1 MMSTNEKE
9 KTNEKPLSENER
21 AAVERTFNA
30 IVNEMKKHG
39 LPDVGLLKRAF
50 ELADEQHAGTRR
62 KTGEPYIMHPLQ
74 VAKILADCGHES
86 DMVAAALLH
95 DVIEDCNVDKHDLEM
110 TFGINIADI
119 VDAVTKVSAF
129 MAPEENMS
137 KLDLDAMSD
146 IKFLTESAK
155 VKKAVYIKCAD
166 RIHNLRTISIF
177 PEEQQREKAYHTRN
191 IIIPAAKKLHIH
203 NLVDILSTLCF
214 QIENPGKYKEI
225 KSVYER
231 VLRENRDTF
240 YGPFGLIEETKRMI
254 MEDGRLGPNMA
265 GVEFVKRTVDSLRE
279 ELIGKLHTAF
289 DVEKI
294 FTKENAELFDIYFIT
309 SDLYMKK
316 PENLFFACYDRLHTS
331 SFEFTITG
339 FHQDDYENYY
349 IMKDWR
355 GNMYRLFIQ
364 SETEYMEFTHGVL
377 VSTEIND
384 FNRGLGYVNKGEP
397 GAPEEKMI
405 PVFKKDGSS
414 MMIANGSTVLDF
426 AFAIDPNIGICA
438 KYAFLN
444 GSKTQTPISTRLK
457 AGDMIEVV
465 ADHDKN
471 DQANDTTHATVR
483 WFEYLHTREAIKN
496 LSRWLETHMDAAVPI
511 MPVYDEKGQK
521 YEIDMAAT
529 VLDFAF
535 LLDEQAGLHVKKAY
549 INKSHTPAKLD
560 TTLRYGDTVR
570 LEYDPDDTETPVF
583 TWLGIV
589 KTKYAKDRLITYFN
603 KKFNMQ

>member
-1 MMSTNEKE
+1 MASTNDKE
-9 KTNEKPLSENER
+9 KTKDRPVSAGER
-21 AAVERTFNA
+21 AVVQQTFIS

-39 LPDVGLLKRAF
+39 LPDVGLLKKAF
-50 ELADEQHAGTRR
+50 DFASERHADTRR

-110 TFGINIADI
+110 AFGINIADI

-129 MAPEENMS
+129 MAPEESMS
-137 KLDLDAMSD
+137 KSDLDDMSD
-146 IKFLTESAK
+146 IKFLTESAR
-155 VKKAVYIKCAD
+155 VRKAVYIKCAD
-166 RIHNLRTISIF
+166 RIHNLQTISIF
-177 PEEQQREKAYHTRN
+177 PEEQQRAKAYHTRN

-203 NLVDILSTLCF
+203 NLVDILSDLCF
-214 QIENPGKYKEI
+214 QIENPGKYEEI
-225 KSVYER
+225 KNAYGR
-231 VLRENRDTF
+231 ILKENQDTF
-240 YGPFGLIEETKRMI
+240 FGKFGLIEETKRMI
-254 MEDGRLGPNMA
+254 MEDGRLGSDMA
-265 GVEFVKRTVDSLRE
+265 GVKFVKRTTDSLKE

-289 DVEKI
+289 DVEKT

-309 SDLYMKK
+309 SDMYTDK
-316 PENLFFACYDRLHTS
+316 PENLFFAYYDRLHKS
-331 SFEFTITG
+331 PFGFTITG
-339 FHQDDYENYY
+339 IHQNDYENYY

-355 GNMYRLFIQ
+355 CNMYRLFIQ
-364 SETEYMEFTHGVL
+364 SETEHMEFTYGTI
-377 VSTEIND
+377 VSGEND
-384 FNRGLGYVNKGEP
+384 FRKGMGYVNKGEP

-457 AGDMIEVV
+457 AGDMIEII
-465 ADHDKN
+465 ADHDKH
-471 DQANDTTHATVR
+471 DQGNDTPHATVR
-483 WFEYLHTREAIKN
+483 WFEYLHTREAIRN
-496 LSRWLETHMDAAVPI
+496 LSRWLERHMDVGVPT
-511 MPVYDEKGQK
+511 MLVYDEKEQK
-521 YEIDMAAT
+521 YEIDIAAT

-535 LLDEQAGLHVKKAY
+535 LLDEQVGLHVKKAY
-549 INKSHTPAKLD
+549 INKSQTPAELN
-560 TTLRYGDTVR
+560 TILRYGDKVR
-570 LEYDPDDTETPVF
+570 LEFDPDDTETPVF

-589 KTKYAKDRLITYFN
+589 KTKYAKERLIAYFN

>member
-9 KTNEKPLSENER
+9 KTNEKPFSENER

-231 VLRENRDTF
+231 VL
-240 YGPFGLIEETKRMI
+240 
-254 MEDGRLGPNMA
+254 
-265 GVEFVKRTVDSLRE
+265 
-279 ELIGKLHTAF
+279 
-289 DVEKI
+289 
-294 FTKENAELFDIYFIT
+294 
-309 SDLYMKK
+309 
-316 PENLFFACYDRLHTS
+316 
-331 SFEFTITG
+331 
-339 FHQDDYENYY
+339 
-349 IMKDWR
+349 
-355 GNMYRLFIQ
+355 
-364 SETEYMEFTHGVL
+364 
-377 VSTEIND
+377 
-384 FNRGLGYVNKGEP
+384 
-397 GAPEEKMI
+397 
-405 PVFKKDGSS
+405 
-414 MMIANGSTVLDF
+414 
-426 AFAIDPNIGICA
+426 
-438 KYAFLN
+438 
-444 GSKTQTPISTRLK
+444 
-457 AGDMIEVV
+457 
-465 ADHDKN
+465 
-471 DQANDTTHATVR
+471 
-483 WFEYLHTREAIKN
+483 
-496 LSRWLETHMDAAVPI
+496 
-511 MPVYDEKGQK
+511 
-521 YEIDMAAT
+521 
-529 VLDFAF
+529 
-535 LLDEQAGLHVKKAY
+535 
-549 INKSHTPAKLD
+549 
-560 TTLRYGDTVR
+560 
-570 LEYDPDDTETPVF
+570 
-583 TWLGIV
+583 
-589 KTKYAKDRLITYFN
+589 
-603 KKFNMQ
+603 